1 MAKESETSSRK
12 KLKIMTQK
20 IQIEV
25 SNEVLQAIMGGKRVE
40 GSLGLNPSNKKNE
53 KVIGFNAYN
62 RKPYQRPKEQVLF
75 YLEHGRV
82 TESTQRIKM
91 YESVPKR
98 LGKEYVG
105 KVLVREATSA
115 SKKLI
120 SCPLP
125 LNTN

>member
-1 MAKESETSSRK
+1 MAIGFQRLLLAK

-25 SNEVLQAIMGGKRVE
+25 SNEVLQAIMDGKRVE
-40 GSLGLNPSNKKNE
+40 GSSGLNPSDKKNE

-82 TESTQRIKM
+82 TESPECIKM

-98 LGKEYVG
+98 LGMAYVG
-105 KVLVREATSA
+105 KVLMREAKTA
-115 SKKLI
+115 SEQLTV
-120 SCPLP
+120 
-125 LNTN
+125 N

>member
-1 MAKESETSSRK
+1 
-12 KLKIMTQK
+12 MTQK

-40 GSLGLNPSNKKNE
+40 GSLGLNPSDKKNE

-82 TESTQRIKM
+82 TESPERIKM

-98 LGKEYVG
+98 LGMAYVG
-105 KVLVREATSA
+105 KVLMREAKTA
-115 SKKLI
+115 SEQLTVD
-120 SCPLP
+120 
-125 LNTN
+125 N